1 MVNGT
6 VSYYVLDEHT
16 LGYIDSRQPDV
27 FGILHGSVLRGSPY
41 DWRYG
46 FTILAPGAKLR
57 PATLDD
63 FDAFNVS
70 ARGHLIPVV
79 ELEAEEE
86 EVA

>member
-16 LGYIDSRQPDV
+16 LGYIDSRQPGV
-27 FGILHGSVLRGSPY
+27 FCILHGSVLRGSPH
-41 DWRYG
+41 DWRDG

-70 ARGHLIPVV
+70 ARGHLIPVQ
-79 ELEAEEE
+79 
-86 EVA
+86 